1 MQQSLFSVPKAP
13 KSNTTGLV
21 ISKAGKKTLSKNQ
34 QEFNKLTLRI
44 EKLQKEIEKKQD
56 KFDLAMKIYGKDLYP
71 LKAALMAER
80 RENVVLLWGH
90 FKAKKLAQ
98 KDQQAL
104 KLIIRELL
112 QTIFEELIVEPDD
125 VIKQIFNALE
135 GEDYDKALEQEKEE
149 AKKQMKAALKKAKVD
164 VSDIDTDDMEAL
176 QKKIFEHNA
185 AMNEQHFE
193 KADFKN
199 QFQKE
204 KKKSAKQIEA
214 EKIQAEAEELKKKNI
229 GTIYKQLAKLFHPDL
244 EQDEERKAEK
254 MLLMQE
260 LTAAY
265 EAKNLHAL
273 LTLEL
278 KWIHKEN
285 DHLESLTEE
294 KLAIYLQIL
303 KEQIADLNF
312 QKQEIVYQPQYSVL
326 LNEFGWGIKQA
337 PIETVTEHFKET
349 KNLIA
354 QLKSNVE
361 LFNSTHALRH
371 IKAMIKD
378 WKRSE
383 EEIDEEELFH
393 MLFGR

>member
-1 MQQSLFSVPKAP
+1 MQQSMFSDSNVP
-13 KSNTTGLV
+13 KSNTKGLV

-56 KFDLAMKIYGKDLYP
+56 KFDLAMKMYGNDLYP
-71 LKAALMAER
+71 LKADILVVR
-80 RENVVLLWGH
+80 RENVVVLWGH
-90 FKAKKLAQ
+90 FKAKRLAQ
-98 KDQQAL
+98 KDQQIL
-104 KLIIRELL
+104 KQIIREQL
-112 QTIFEELIVEPDD
+112 QTIFEELNDMPDD
-125 VIKQIFNALE
+125 TLKQIFNELE
-135 GEDYDKALEQEKEE
+135 GEDYDKALEQEREE
-149 AKKQMKAALKKAKVD
+149 AKKQMKAALKKMKVD
-164 VSDIDTDDMEAL
+164 LSDIDANDMDEL

-185 AMNEQHFE
+185 KMNDAHDE
-193 KADFKN
+193 KINTIN

-214 EKIQAEAEELKKKNI
+214 EKIQEAAEELKKKNI

-244 EQDEERKAEK
+244 EQDEERRAEK
-254 MLLMQE
+254 VLLMQE

-265 EAKNLHAL
+265 KAKNLHAL

-303 KEQIADLNF
+303 KEQVSDLNL
-312 QKQEIVYQPQYSVL
+312 QKEEIIYQPQYAVL
-326 LNEFGWGIKQA
+326 VQEFGWEVKRS
-337 PIETVTEHFKET
+337 PIETVTEHFIET

-354 QLKSNVE
+354 QFKLNNE
-361 LFNSTHALRH
+361 WYNSSHALRH
-371 IKAMIKD
+371 IKAMIKE
-378 WKRSE
+378 WKETE
-383 EEIDEEELFH
+383 EEMDEEELYR
-393 MLFGR
+393 MLFGK

>member
-1 MQQSLFSVPKAP
+1 MQQSIFSDSQFPKA
-13 KSNTTGLV
+13 KTNGLV

-56 KFDLAMKIYGKDLYP
+56 KFDLAMKMYGTDLYP
-71 LKAALMAER
+71 LKAELLAER
-80 RENVVLLWGH
+80 RENLIILWVH
-90 FKAKKLAQ
+90 YKAKRLAQ

-104 KLIIRELL
+104 KQIIREQL
-112 QTIFEELIVEPDD
+112 QEIFAALTDKPDD
-125 VIKQIFNALE
+125 TIKQIFNELE
-135 GEDYDKALEQEKEE
+135 DENYDKVLEKEKDE
-149 AKKQMKAALKKAKVD
+149 AKKNMKAALKKAKVD
-164 VSDIDTDDMEAL
+164 LSDIDPNDLDAL
-176 QKKIFEHNA
+176 QQKIFEYNA
-185 AMNEQHFE
+185 NLNEAHFE
-193 KADFKN
+193 KSNFKN

-204 KKKSAKQIEA
+204 KRKSAKQLEA
-214 EKIQAEAEELKKKNI
+214 EKIQEAADELKKKNI

-294 KLAIYLQIL
+294 KLAVYLLIL
-303 KEQIADLNF
+303 KEQVQDLTF
-312 QKQEIVYQPQYSVL
+312 QKQEIVYQPQYAVL
-326 LNEFGWGIKQA
+326 VQEFGWEVKQS
-337 PIETVTEHFKET
+337 PVEMVTQHFKQT
-349 KNLIA
+349 KNLIERFK
-354 QLKSNVE
+354 LNTE
-361 LFNSTHALRH
+361 YFNSANALRH
-371 IKAMIKD
+371 IKAMIKE
-378 WKRSE
+378 WKAAE
-383 EEIDEEELFH
+383 EDMDEEELFR
-393 MLFGR
+393 MLFG

>member
-1 MQQSLFSVPKAP
+1 MQQSMFSDSNLPKA
-13 KSNTTGLV
+13 KVTGLV

-56 KFDLAMKIYGKDLYP
+56 KFDLAMKMYGTDLYP
-71 LKAALMAER
+71 LKTALMVER
-80 RENVVLLWGH
+80 RENVIVLWGH
-90 FKAKKLAQ
+90 YKAKRLAQ

-104 KLIIRELL
+104 KQIIREQL
-112 QTIFEELIVEPDD
+112 QTIFEELAEEPDD
-125 VIKQIFNALE
+125 VIKQIYNELE
-135 GEDYDKALEQEKEE
+135 GEDYDKALEVEKEE
-149 AKKQMKAALKKAKVD
+149 VKKQMKAALKKMKVD
-164 VSDIDTDDMEAL
+164 LSDIDANDMEAL

-185 AMNEQHFE
+185 TMNEEHFE
-193 KADFKN
+193 KANFKN

-214 EKIQAEAEELKKKNI
+214 EKIQEAAEELKKKNI

-254 MLLMQE
+254 ALLMQE

-294 KLAIYLQIL
+294 KLAVYLQIL

-312 QKQEIVYQPQYSVL
+312 QKQEIAYQPQYSVL
-326 LNEFGWGIKQA
+326 VQEFGWGVKQS
-337 PIETVTEHFKET
+337 PIETVNEHFIET
-349 KNLIA
+349 KSLIA
-354 QLKSNVE
+354 QLKLNIE
-361 LFNSTHALRH
+361 LFNSTSALRH
-371 IKAMIKD
+371 IKAMIKE
-378 WKRSE
+378 WKQAE
-383 EEIDEEELFH
+383 EEMDDEELFQ

>member
-1 MQQSLFSVPKAP
+1 MQQSMFSDSNIP
-13 KSNTTGLV
+13 KSNATGLV
-21 ISKAGKKTLSKNQ
+21 ISKVGKKTLSKNQ

-56 KFDLAMKIYGKDLYP
+56 KFDLAMKMYGKDLYP
-71 LKAALMAER
+71 LKAALMVER
-80 RENVVLLWGH
+80 RENVIVLWGH

-98 KDQQAL
+98 RDQQML
-104 KLIIRELL
+104 KLIIREQL
-112 QTIFEELIVEPDD
+112 QTIFEELTGMPDD
-125 VIKQIFNALE
+125 TIKQIFNELE
-135 GEDYDKALEQEKEE
+135 GEDYDKALEQEKDEV
-149 AKKQMKAALKKAKVD
+149 KKQMKAALKKMKVD
-164 VSDIDTDDMEAL
+164 ISDIDTNDIDEL

-185 AMNEQHFE
+185 KMNNAQDE
-193 KADFKN
+193 KINTIN

-214 EKIQAEAEELKKKNI
+214 EKIQEAAEELKKKNI

-294 KLAIYLQIL
+294 KLAVYLQIL

-326 LNEFGWGIKQA
+326 VQEFGWGVKQS
-337 PIETVTEHFKET
+337 PIETVTEHFIET

-354 QLKSNVE
+354 QFKLNIE
-361 LFNSTHALRH
+361 WFNSTHALRH
-371 IKAMIKD
+371 IKRMIKE
-378 WKRSE
+378 WKEDE
-383 EEIDEEELFH
+383 EDMEEEELIR

>member
-1 MQQSLFSVPKAP
+1 MQQSMFSDSSIP
-13 KSNTTGLV
+13 KSKTKGLV
-21 ISKAGKKTLSKNQ
+21 ILKAGKKTLSKNQ

-56 KFDLAMKIYGKDLYP
+56 KFDLAMKMYGNDLHP
-71 LKAALMAER
+71 LKAALLAVR
-80 RENVVLLWGH
+80 RENLIVLWGH
-90 FKAKKLAQ
+90 FKAKRLAQ
-98 KDQQAL
+98 KDQQIL
-104 KLIIRELL
+104 KQIIREQL
-112 QTIFEELIVEPDD
+112 QTIFAELTDMPDD
-125 VIKQIFNALE
+125 TIKKIFNELE
-135 GEDYDKALEQEKEE
+135 GEDYDKALEREKEV
-149 AKKQMKAALKKAKVD
+149 AKKQMKAALKKMKVD
-164 VSDIDTDDMEAL
+164 LSDIDTNDMDEL

-185 AMNEQHFE
+185 KMNDAHDEIINTI
-193 KADFKN
+193 N

-214 EKIQAEAEELKKKNI
+214 EKIQEAAEELKKKNI

-244 EQDEERKAEK
+244 EQDEELKIEK
-254 MLLMQE
+254 VLLMQE

-303 KEQIADLNF
+303 KEQVSDLTF
-312 QKQEIVYQPQYSVL
+312 QKQEIIYQPQYAVL
-326 LNEFGWGIKQA
+326 VQEFGWEVKQS
-337 PIETVTEHFKET
+337 PIETVTEHFKAT

-354 QLKSNVE
+354 QFKLNNE
-361 LFNSTHALRH
+361 WYNSSHALRH
-371 IKAMIKD
+371 IKAMIKE
-378 WKRSE
+378 WKE
-383 EEIDEEELFH
+383 TEAEMEEEELFR
-393 MLFGR
+393 MLYGI

>member
-1 MQQSLFSVPKAP
+1 MQSSLFTDIPPSKPKI
-13 KSNTTGLV
+13 TGLI

-71 LKAALMAER
+71 LKVTLMAER
-80 RENVVLLWGH
+80 RENVIVLWGH
-90 FKAKKLAQ
+90 FKAKRLAQ

-104 KLIIRELL
+104 KQIIREQL
-112 QTIFEELIVEPDD
+112 QTIFAELTELPDETL
-125 VIKQIFNALE
+125 KHIFNELE

-149 AKKQMKAALKKAKVD
+149 AKKQMKAALKKMKVD
-164 VSDIDTDDMEAL
+164 VSDIDTDDLDAL
-176 QKKIFEHNA
+176 QKKIFEYNA
-185 AMNEQHFE
+185 TINEAQDE
-193 KADFKN
+193 KRSTIN
-199 QFQKE
+199 QYQKE
-204 KKKSAKQIEA
+204 KKKTAREIEA
-214 EKIQAEAEELKKKNI
+214 EKMQEAAEELKKKNI

-244 EQDEERKAEK
+244 EQDETRKAEK
-254 MLLMQE
+254 VLLMQE

-265 EAKNLHAL
+265 EAKNLHTL

-312 QKQEIVYQPQYSVL
+312 QKQEIVYQPQYSIL
-326 LNEFGWGIKQA
+326 IQEFGWGVKQT
-337 PIETVTEHFKET
+337 PIETVNEHCIET
-349 KNLIA
+349 KSLIA
-354 QLKSNVE
+354 QLKLNIKM
-361 LFNSTHALRH
+361 FNSTTALRH
-371 IKAMIKD
+371 IKAMIKE
-378 WKRSE
+378 WKQSE
-383 EEIDEEELFH
+383 EEIDEEELFQ

>member
-1 MQQSLFSVPKAP
+1 MQQSMFSDSNIP
-13 KSNTTGLV
+13 KSNTKGLV

-34 QEFNKLTLRI
+34 QEFNKLTIRI

-56 KFDLAMKIYGKDLYP
+56 KFDLAMKMYGKDLYP
-71 LKAALMAER
+71 LKTALMTER
-80 RENVVLLWGH
+80 RENVVVLWGH
-90 FKAKKLAQ
+90 FKAKRLAQ
-98 KDQQAL
+98 KDQQVL
-104 KLIIRELL
+104 KQIIREQL
-112 QTIFEELIVEPDD
+112 QSIFEELTNEPDD
-125 VIKQIFNALE
+125 VLKKIFNELE
-135 GEDYDKALEQEKEE
+135 GEDYDKTLEKEKEE
-149 AKKQMKAALKKAKVD
+149 AKKQMKAALNKMKVD
-164 VSDIDTDDMEAL
+164 VSDIDTDDIDAL

-185 AMNEQHFE
+185 SISEEHFE

-204 KKKSAKQIEA
+204 KKKSAKQKEA

-244 EQDEERKAEK
+244 EQDEEQKAEK
-254 MLLMQE
+254 VLLMQE

-303 KEQIADLNF
+303 KEQVSDLNF
-312 QKQEIVYQPQYSVL
+312 QKEEIIYQPQYAVL
-326 LNEFGWGIKQA
+326 VQEFGWEVKQS
-337 PIETVTEHFKET
+337 PIETVTLHFKET
-349 KNLIA
+349 KKRIEK
-354 QLKSNVE
+354 LKLNNE
-361 LFNSTHALRH
+361 WYNSSHALRH
-371 IKAMIKD
+371 IKAMIKE
-378 WKRSE
+378 WKETE
-383 EEIDEEELFH
+383 EEMDEEELYR
-393 MLFGR
+393 MLFGK

>member
-1 MQQSLFSVPKAP
+1 MQPSLFSDITKSKPKA
-13 KSNTTGLV
+13 NGLV

-34 QEFNKLTLRI
+34 QEFNKLTQRI

-56 KFDLAMKIYGKDLYP
+56 KFDLAMKMYGSDLYP
-71 LKAALMAER
+71 LKADLLIVR
-80 RENVVLLWGH
+80 RENLIVLWGH
-90 FKAKKLAQ
+90 FKAKRLAQ
-98 KDQQAL
+98 KDQQIL
-104 KLIIRELL
+104 KQIIREQL
-112 QTIFEELIVEPDD
+112 QNIFAELNELPDD
-125 VIKQIFNALE
+125 AIKKIFNELE
-135 GEDYDKALEQEKEE
+135 GEDYDKVLAQEKEE
-149 AKKQMKAALKKAKVD
+149 AKKQMKAALKKMKVD
-164 VSDIDTDDMEAL
+164 LSDIDANDMDEL

-185 AMNEQHFE
+185 KMNDAHDE
-193 KADFKN
+193 KINTIN

-204 KKKSAKQIEA
+204 KKKSAKQLEA
-214 EKIQAEAEELKKKNI
+214 EILQEAAEELKKKNI

-254 MLLMQE
+254 VLLMQE

-303 KEQIADLNF
+303 KEQVSDLTF
-312 QKQEIVYQPQYSVL
+312 QKQEIIYQPQYSVL
-326 LNEFGWGIKQA
+326 VQEFGWGVKQS
-337 PIETVTEHFKET
+337 PIETVTEHFIET
-349 KNLIA
+349 KKTIEK
-354 QLKSNVE
+354 LKLNNE
-361 LFNSTHALRH
+361 CFNSTTALRH
-371 IKAMIKD
+371 IKAMIKE
-378 WKRSE
+378 WKEEEEELDE
-383 EEIDEEELFH
+383 EEIYR

>member
-1 MQQSLFSVPKAP
+1 MQPSLFSDIPLSKP
-13 KSNTTGLV
+13 TITGLV

-44 EKLQKEIEKKQD
+44 EKLQKEIEKKED
-56 KFDLAMKIYGKDLYP
+56 KFDLAMKMYGTDLYP
-71 LKAALMAER
+71 LKTSLLVVR
-80 RENVVLLWGH
+80 RENVVVLWRH
-90 FKAKKLAQ
+90 FKAKRLAQ
-98 KDQQAL
+98 KNQQTL
-104 KLIIRELL
+104 KQIIREQL
-112 QTIFEELIVEPDD
+112 QTIFEELAAEPDD
-125 VIKQIFNALE
+125 VIKQIYNELE
-135 GEDYDKALEQEKEE
+135 GEDYDKALEVEKEE
-149 AKKQMKAALKKAKVD
+149 VKKQMKAALKKMKVD

-185 AMNEQHFE
+185 KMNEEHFE
-193 KADFKN
+193 KSDFKN

-214 EKIQAEAEELKKKNI
+214 EKIQEAAEELKKKNI

-265 EAKNLHAL
+265 EARNLHAL

-285 DHLESLTEE
+285 DYLESLTEE
-294 KLAIYLQIL
+294 KLAVYLQIL

-326 LNEFGWGIKQA
+326 LQEFGWGVKQS
-337 PIETVTEHFKET
+337 PIETVTEHFIET

-354 QLKSNVE
+354 QFKLNIES
-361 LFNSTHALRH
+361 FNSSHALRH
-371 IKAMIKD
+371 IKRMIKE
-378 WKRSE
+378 WKE
-383 EEIDEEELFH
+383 EEDDMEEEELIR

>member
-1 MQQSLFSVPKAP
+1 MQPNLFSDSKAP
-13 KSNTTGLV
+13 KSITTGLV
-21 ISKAGKKTLSKNQ
+21 ISKSGKKTLSKNQ

-71 LKAALMAER
+71 LRATLTAER
-80 RENVVLLWGH
+80 RENVIVLWGH

-104 KLIIRELL
+104 KQIIREQL
-112 QTIFEELIVEPDD
+112 QTIFAELTREPDD

-135 GEDYDKALEQEKEE
+135 GEDYDKALELEKEE

-164 VSDIDTDDMEAL
+164 VSNIDTDDIEAL

-214 EKIQAEAEELKKKNI
+214 EKIHAAAEELKKKNI

-244 EQDEERKAEK
+244 EQDVERKAEK

-312 QKQEIVYQPQYSVL
+312 QKKEIAYQPQYSVL
-326 LNEFGWGIKQA
+326 LQEFGWGIKQA
-337 PIETVTEHFKET
+337 PLETVNEHFIETKS
-349 KNLIA
+349 LIA

-361 LFNSTHALRH
+361 LFSSTHALRH
-371 IKAMIKD
+371 IKAMIKE
-378 WKRSE
+378 WKRAE
-383 EEIDEEELFH
+383 EEMDEEELFQ

>member
-1 MQQSLFSVPKAP
+1 MQPSLFSDITLSKPKA
-13 KSNTTGLV
+13 NGLV

-34 QEFNKLTLRI
+34 QEFNKLTQRI

-56 KFDLAMKIYGKDLYP
+56 KFDLAMKMYGKDLYP
-71 LKAALMAER
+71 LKAELLVER
-80 RENVVLLWGH
+80 RENLIVLWGH
-90 FKAKKLAQ
+90 FKAKRLAQ
-98 KDQQAL
+98 KDQQIL
-104 KLIIRELL
+104 KQIIREQL
-112 QTIFEELIVEPDD
+112 QTIFAELTDMPDD
-125 VIKQIFNALE
+125 ILKQIFNELE

-149 AKKQMKAALKKAKVD
+149 AKKQMKAALKKMKVD
-164 VSDIDTDDMEAL
+164 LSDIDANDMDEL
-176 QKKIFEHNA
+176 QKKIFEYNA
-185 AMNEQHFE
+185 KMNDAHDE
-193 KADFKN
+193 KINTIN

-214 EKIQAEAEELKKKNI
+214 EKIQEAAEELKKKNI

-254 MLLMQE
+254 VLLMQE

-303 KEQIADLNF
+303 KEQVSDLTF
-312 QKQEIVYQPQYSVL
+312 QKQEIVYQPQYAVL
-326 LNEFGWGIKQA
+326 VQEFGWGVKQS
-337 PIETVTEHFKET
+337 PIETVTEHFIET
-349 KNLIA
+349 KKTIEK
-354 QLKSNVE
+354 LKLNNE
-361 LFNSTHALRH
+361 WFNSTTALRY
-371 IKAMIKD
+371 IKAMIKE
-378 WKRSE
+378 WKE
-383 EEIDEEELFH
+383 EEEELDEEDIYR

>member
-1 MQQSLFSVPKAP
+1 MQRSLFSDSTIPKT
-13 KSNTTGLV
+13 NTTGLI

-34 QEFNKLTLRI
+34 QAFNKLTQRI

-56 KFDLAMKIYGKDLYP
+56 KFDLAMKMYGNDLYP
-71 LKAALMAER
+71 LKTNILAVR
-80 RENVVLLWGH
+80 RENVIVLWGH
-90 FKAKKLAQ
+90 FKAKRLAQ

-104 KLIIRELL
+104 KQIIREQL
-112 QTIFEELIVEPDD
+112 QTIFAELNSEPDD
-125 VIKQIFNALE
+125 IIKQIFNELE

-164 VSDIDTDDMEAL
+164 ISDIDTEDMDAL

-185 AMNEQHFE
+185 AMNEEHFE
-193 KADFKN
+193 KANFKN
-199 QFQKE
+199 QYQKE
-204 KKKSAKQIEA
+204 KRKSTKQIEA
-214 EKIQAEAEELKKKNI
+214 EKIQQEAEELKKKNI

-244 EQDEERKAEK
+244 EQDEARKAEK
-254 MLLMQE
+254 VLLMQE

-303 KEQIADLNF
+303 KEQVSDLTF
-312 QKQEIVYQPQYSVL
+312 QKEEIIYQPQYAVL
-326 LNEFGWGIKQA
+326 VQEFGWEVKRS
-337 PIETVTEHFKET
+337 PIETVTEHLKEARRFLAQFKLNIEWY
-349 KNLIA
+349 
-354 QLKSNVE
+354 
-361 LFNSTHALRH
+361 NSSHALRH
-371 IKAMIKD
+371 IKAMIKE
-378 WKRSE
+378 WKE
-383 EEIDEEELFH
+383 TEAEMDEEELMR
-393 MLFGR
+393 MLFSR